1 MQDTTELARPRLL
14 TTARPPTEL
23 DLFIEALRSRE
34 TEAWTAL
41 FEEHR
46 HLVYRAALA
55 QVGERELAEDVT
67 AQVFLEAIEG
77 IGRYRDRGKPISAW
91 LLAIAR
97 HRSLDAIR
105 KRRRDGT
112 TATAP
117 ADTGHE
123 PSTAALEA
131 LHVLTPEQR
140 EVVHLRFVED
150 LSIETV
156 ATMTGRSPGAVKSL
170 QHRALRQLRAHLT
183 KSNGDH
189 PHA

>member
-55 QVGERELAEDVT
+55 QVGERELAEDIT

-77 IGRYRDRGKPISAW
+77 IRRYRDRGKPISAW
-91 LLAIAR
+91 LLSIAR
-97 HRSLDAIR
+97 HRSLDALR
-105 KRRRDGT
+105 KRRRAAPVLEHDAT
-112 TATAP
+112 TP
-117 ADTGHE
+117 VEHD
-123 PSTAALEA
+123 AALEA
-131 LHVLTPEQR
+131 LHILTPEQR

-183 KSNGDH
+183 NSKGDY
-189 PHA
+189 PDA

>member
-1 MQDTTELARPRLL
+1 MHETTELARPRLL

-34 TEAWTAL
+34 TDAWAAL

-77 IGRYRDRGKPISAW
+77 IGRYRDRGKPISGW

-105 KRRRDGT
+105 KRRREARSEPISAG
-112 TATAP
+112 ASP
-117 ADTGHE
+117 E
-123 PSTAALEA
+123 PSSAALDA

-183 KSNGDH
+183 NSKGALLD
-189 PHA
+189 A